1 METEGTVKKLIVL
14 LMVFVLGFSSVGAY
28 ARENR
33 ESKDT
38 EIVYSE
44 TEYYDEG
51 LGCTVYEKIS
61 VIPNN
66 TRGISGSGS
75 IRKLKRHTWA
85 GGTVMT
91 YYVEGDFE
99 WDDDLDYINVS
110 NYRGDIYG
118 VPPAVTVSNRSID
131 VEYGTYFFFFNN
143 YVDVSFS
150 FTTTDALWMTND
162 FSVTLRVSQEGELS

>member
-1 METEGTVKKLIVL
+1 
-14 LMVFVLGFSSVGAY
+14 
-28 ARENR
+28 
-33 ESKDT
+33 
-38 EIVYSE
+38 
-44 TEYYDEG
+44 
-51 LGCTVYEKIS
+51 
-61 VIPNN
+61 
-66 TRGISGSGS
+66 
-75 IRKLKRHTWA
+75 
-85 GGTVMT
+85 MT

-99 WDDDLDYINVS
+99 WDDDLDFINVS